1 MLGATM
7 ARSSRTRSVKTGD
20 EQQQYS
26 RRFFLLP
33 AIIGLGIS
41 IALVLKPNQED
52 QVFSIEV
59 S

>member
-1 MLGATM
+1 M
-7 ARSSRTRSVKTGD
+7 ARSSRTRSVITGD